1 MLMNVGSVMVAVT
14 LTQNAPTQW
23 EDSPA
28 LATLDT
34 LAMENGM
41 DAQVHILLF
50 SQENVIS
57 IFQCYRYVT

>member
-34 LAMENGM
+34 LAMENN
-41 DAQVHILLF
+41 AQVHILLF